1 MREHIVVSIIPHSA
15 LDSKQMLFR
24 PREKEKEILVVLT
37 KEPLSHLR
45 YDGGVH
51 TPVRSKLG
59 VYSSFALLFCCI

>member
-1 MREHIVVSIIPHSA
+1 
-15 LDSKQMLFR
+15 MLFR

>member
-1 MREHIVVSIIPHSA
+1 
-15 LDSKQMLFR
+15 MLFL

-37 KEPLSHLR
+37 KESR
-45 YDGGVH
+45 RDDGGVH